1 MPTNIYILRLQGG
14 KYYVGKTENVMQRYA
29 DHMRGA
35 GAAWTRKYKPTDILK
50 VIENASP
57 FDEDRYVKEYMKRYG
72 INNVRGGAY
81 VTDELDAVQEEALRR
96 EIWGATDCC
105 TRCGRKGHF
114 VKDCYAG
121 KDVEGN
127 VFEEDSDSDSD
138 SEESENVWECD
149 KCGDEFSDVE
159 ECLRHMRKCKP
170 KPKTSKKTGS
180 CYRCGRAGH
189 YSPDCYAR
197 SHKDGYELDEDS
209 E

>member
-72 INNVRGGAY
+72 IDNVRGGAY

-127 VFEEDSDSDSD
+127 VFEEDSEDSDSD
-138 SEESENVWECD
+138 SDIWECEECGREFRDKEKCIEHED
-149 KCGDEFSDVE
+149 KCD
-159 ECLRHMRKCKP
+159 
-170 KPKTSKKTGS
+170 KKS
-180 CYRCGRAGH
+180 NPHCYRCGGFGH
-189 YSPDCYAR
+189 YSNRCRY
-197 SHKDGYELDEDS
+197 
-209 E
+209 

>member
-1 MPTNIYILRLQGG
+1 MSTNIYILRLEVG
-14 KYYVGKTENVMQRYA
+14 KYYVGKTDNVMQRYS
-29 DHMRGA
+29 DHARGV
-35 GAAWTRKYKPTDILK
+35 GAAWTRKYKPIEVLK

-57 FDEDRYVKEYMKRYG
+57 FDEDRYVKEYMKQYG

-81 VTDELDAVQEEALRR
+81 VTDKLDEVQEEALRR

-121 KDVEGN
+121 TDVDGN
-127 VFEEDSDSDSD
+127 EFEEDSDSDSED
-138 SEESENVWECD
+138 VWECD
-149 KCGDEFSDVE
+149 KCGDEFSDEE
-159 ECLRHMRKCKP
+159 ECVRHMRKCKP
-170 KPKTSKKTGS
+170 KPKASKKTGA

-189 YSPDCYAR
+189 YSPECYA
-197 SHKDGYELDEDS
+197 STHKNGYEIDEDS